1 MNVSIQGCALALIL
15 LVLILYSRQKKI
27 YLNTQKLFLAEAC
40 LILLNIVVDI
50 LSVITLYQQDLFP
63 ELLVKI
69 LAKLYLVVL
78 VAVGFVTLLYVSV
91 DIYKKSVFHVKKLKI
106 YTVIFVI
113 VGIVI
118 MMSPIE
124 CVTEEESGLVY
135 TQGLSVS
142 LTYIFT
148 MLVIVDVLYHTIRE
162 KDKLN
167 YDRHKAVILWM
178 GMWVSGAVIQFFI
191 PTFLVVG
198 FMLVLG
204 FLVLYIRLENPEM
217 FIDRETGLYNQSA
230 FREYVRQLYGENK
243 NFAILSATFDYF
255 DAKEIPKD
263 VGNDVF
269 IFRRTSDELV
279 FVSENKD
286 AIEKINEN
294 LGRKFHNIKRRVE
307 RSHIPDATLILNA
320 DDLFYFIRNVY
331 RMNSGAMEE
340 NYILVDESLIEQM
353 YRERD
358 AEKLLDDAINKGRV
372 EVFYQPIYSIEDKA
386 FTSAEALVRIRNE
399 EGRIIPPFEFIP
411 VAEKT
416 GKILELGRIVFE
428 QVCQFIKEQNM
439 VQLGLHYIEV
449 NLSVVQCGDQSLA
462 DTYISIMEQYGV
474 MAKYVNLEITESAS
488 LNSKEILLENMKALM
503 NYGVSFSLDDFG
515 TGQSNLNYIVDMPV
529 NIVKFDRDMTKAY
542 FDSGKAKYVMDAAMH
557 MIHGMGLKI
566 VSEGIETE
574 YQYKVM
580 EDLGICYIQGYY
592 FSKPLPKKE
601 FLDFIQNA

>member
-15 LVLILYSRQKKI
+15 LVLIMYSRQKKL
-27 YLNTQKLFLAEAC
+27 YLNTQKLFLAEA
-40 LILLNIVVDI
+40 LVILLNIVLDI
-50 LSVITLYQQDLFP
+50 LSVITLYNQDVFP
-63 ELLVKI
+63 EMLVRT
-69 LAKLYLVVL
+69 LGKLYLVVL
-78 VAVGFVTLLYVSV
+78 VGVGFVTLLYISV
-91 DIYKKSVFHVKKLKI
+91 DIYKKSVFHVNRFRI
-106 YTVIFVI
+106 YTVLFII
-113 VGIVI
+113 GSMLI
-118 MMSPIE
+118 MLSPIE
-124 CVTEEESGLVY
+124 CIYEEQSGRVY

-142 LTYIFT
+142 LTYVFT
-148 MLVIVDVLYHTIRE
+148 MLVIVNVLYQTIRE

-167 YDRHKAVILWM
+167 YDRHKSVILWM
-178 GMWVSGAVIQFFI
+178 AMWVLGAVIQFFV

-230 FREYVRQLYGENK
+230 FREYIRQMYGENK
-243 NFAILSATFDYF
+243 NFSILSATFDYF
-255 DAKEIPKD
+255 DAREIPQDLGKE
-263 VGNDVF
+263 VV

-279 FVSENKD
+279 YVSENRE
-286 AIEKINEN
+286 AIEQINEN

-307 RSHIPDATLILNA
+307 RSYIPDASLILNA

-331 RMNSGAMEE
+331 RMNPGVMED
-340 NYILVDESLIEQM
+340 NYILVDENLIEQM

-386 FTSAEALVRIRNE
+386 FTSAEALVRIRDE
-399 EGRIIPPFEFIP
+399 EDKIIPPFEFIP

-428 QVCQFIKEQNM
+428 QVCQFIREHNM

-474 MAKYVNLEITESAS
+474 MAKYINLEITESAS
-488 LNSKEILLENMKALM
+488 LNNKEILLENMKVLM

-574 YQYKVM
+574 HQYKVM
-580 EDLGICYIQGYY
+580 EELGICYIQGYY
-592 FSKPLPKKE
+592 FSKPLPKNE
-601 FLDFIQNA
+601 FLVFLQNA